1 MGLECGTNYGYYNN
15 KMYQPQQKVS
25 GGDAVGH
32 FAEKNWNRVVTGAGI
47 AGVGAAGLTAA
58 CVANTINSKA
68 PTVGGVISDWLPKAE
83 GDKVPFTRK
92 IFNKAVDAK
101 KGFHAFM
108 NDEGRWGKTAK
119 DFAGKTKDSIVK
131 WCKLDGVVNYFTP
144 GRFVEKEITKEIVK
158 KNGKKVTKKVIE
170 NVEVK
175 TLGTK
180 LTSAIKGLNDTIKT
194 SWKSLPAKTKL
205 IALIGMATTATAGL
219 IYGAGKHQAGKID
232 QKYEDRAKF
241 M

>member
-119 DFAGKTKDSIVK
+119 DFVGKTKDSIVK
-131 WCKLDGVVNYFTP
+131 WCKLDGVVNYFKP
-144 GRFVEKEITKEIVK
+144 QLVEEQIIKSGKNKGNKITKKIT
-158 KNGKKVTKKVIE
+158 N
-170 NVEVK
+170 K
-175 TLGTK
+175 TFGAK
-180 LTSAIKGLNDTIKT
+180 LTSTIQNLNKTIKT

>member
-131 WCKLDGVVNYFTP
+131 WCKLDGVVNYFKP
-144 GRFVEKEITKEIVK
+144 QLVEEQIIKKGKNKGTKIT
-158 KNGKKVTKKVIE
+158 KKVT
-170 NVEVK
+170 NK
-175 TLGTK
+175 TFGAK
-180 LTSAIKGLNDTIKT
+180 LTSTIQNLNKTIKT